1 MGELQDLLDDTED
14 QINRLPKAPDDDA
27 QGEII
32 TLVTGFSRELAT
44 YVEGTPDDNG
54 IHQAIRPFNKAFFSE
69 IRGTAPRFSP
79 FARGESRCYTHP
91 VFLPLD
97 REPQVYVNGSD
108 GISVDEVMI
117 MGDK

>member
-1 MGELQDLLDDTED
+1 M
-14 QINRLPKAPDDDA
+14 
-27 QGEII
+27 
-32 TLVTGFSRELAT
+32 
-44 YVEGTPDDNG
+44 EGTPDDNG

-97 REPQVYVNGSD
+97 REPQIYVNGSD